1 VVHEDLLLTA
11 IHLTKMH
18 VPVLKDLQKS
28 SNWCAAAIM
37 QNCTESTL
45 MNDVW

>member
-1 VVHEDLLLTA
+1 
-11 IHLTKMH
+11 MH

-45 MNDVW
+45 MNDVWQNESLYTLFNLKVDR